1 MTKRTTAALFASAF
15 LTVSMAVPM
24 TGALSLPAFA
34 QEKNVSEK
42 QQAFILVNGE
52 GEVQSAP
59 DMAILDLTVLREA
72 KTAREAMTDN
82 NKAMTAVLAAM
93 KEAGIEERDLQTSGI
108 NIQPTYTY
116 PTEKNGLKAPK
127 IVGYNVTNGLTV
139 RVRDLDKVGTLL
151 DKSIDLGVNQ
161 SGGLRFVNDDSSKQL
176 TEARKKAMENAIDKA
191 KTLTEAAGAKLGRPL
206 EINEFSN
213 NPRPVS
219 MGRAKMVAMSAEA
232 AGDSVPVSAGENT
245 YTVNVTVKFEITQ

>member
-15 LTVSMAVPM
+15 LAVSMA
-24 TGALSLPAFA
+24 GALSQPAFA

-42 QQAFILVNGE
+42 QQAFIVVNGE

-72 KTAREAMTDN
+72 KTAREALTDN
-82 NKAMTAVLAAM
+82 NKAMTKVLAAM

-139 RVRDLDKVGTLL
+139 RVRDLEKVGDLL

-176 TEARKKAMENAIDKA
+176 AEARKKAMENAMEKA
-191 KTLTEAAGAKLGRPL
+191 KILTETAGAKLGRPL
-206 EINEFSN
+206 EISEYSN
-213 NPRPVS
+213 NPRPVAMNRS
-219 MGRAKMVAMSAEA
+219 KMVAMSAEA
-232 AGDSVPVSAGENT
+232 AGDSVPVSAGENS
-245 YTVNVTVKFEITQ
+245 YNVNVTVKFEITQ